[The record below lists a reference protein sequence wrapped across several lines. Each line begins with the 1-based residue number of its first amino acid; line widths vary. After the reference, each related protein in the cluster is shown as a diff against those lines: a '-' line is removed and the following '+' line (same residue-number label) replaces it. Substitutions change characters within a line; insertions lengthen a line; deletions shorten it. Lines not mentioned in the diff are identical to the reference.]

1 MSNGKSS
8 KSAEIRARLGHPVI
22 DADGHW
28 VEYGPALNEYV
39 AKELG
44 KDGVKRFWGGFANPA
59 ANFEDPGSKAP
70 SMVWW
75 HLPTKSVEDRAT
87 AMLPKLM
94 HKRLGE
100 MGMDF
105 SVLFPTIPGLL
116 VNHALHD
123 PELRHA
129 GCRAYNKYTADMF
142 SGYTDRLCPVASI
155 PMHTPQE
162 AVAELEH
169 VKQLGFKVVAL
180 AGLFLRPHRAGGP
193 AAGAPWHELIG
204 LDTEC
209 DYDPVWAKL
218 LELKLAPAFHSIGL
232 GVGFRLS
239 QNFVNNHIGH
249 FASAGAALCKA
260 LFLGGITRRFPDL
273 KFMFLEGGVTWGC
286 SVYNDLVGHWKARN
300 PRALERVNPANLNR
314 AKLAELIQ
322 THGHPLIR
330 EVTRGKE
337 LELNDVVP
345 APADLDDY
353 RKCGIETVEEIR
365 DLFVP
370 HFYFGCEAEDPMI
383 HTAFNTRANA
393 FGARLNAV
401 LGSDIGHW
409 DVAEMAA
416 ILEESYELVEH
427 GIITEENLRD
437 FTFTN
442 PVDFL
447 AGMNPDFFKGTAV
460 EKEVASL
467 MAGN

>member
-44 KDGVKRFWGGFANPA
+44 KDSIKRFWGGFANPA
-59 ANFEDPGSKAP
+59 ANFEDPGGKAP

-75 HLPTKSVEDRAT
+75 HLPTKSVMDRAT

-94 HKRLGE
+94 HERLGE

-123 PELRHA
+123 PELRQA
-129 GCRAYNKYTADMF
+129 GCRAYNEYTADMF
-142 SGYTDRLCPVASI
+142 RDYTDRLCPVASI

-273 KFMFLEGGVTWGC
+273 KFMFL
-286 SVYNDLVGHWKARN
+286 
-300 PRALERVNPANLNR
+300 
-314 AKLAELIQ
+314 
-322 THGHPLIR
+322 
-330 EVTRGKE
+330 
-337 LELNDVVP
+337 
-345 APADLDDY
+345 
-353 RKCGIETVEEIR
+353 
-365 DLFVP
+365 
-370 HFYFGCEAEDPMI
+370 
-383 HTAFNTRANA
+383 
-393 FGARLNAV
+393 
-401 LGSDIGHW
+401 
-409 DVAEMAA
+409 MAA
-416 ILEESYELVEH
+416 
-427 GIITEENLRD
+427 
-437 FTFTN
+437 
-442 PVDFL
+442 
-447 AGMNPDFFKGTAV
+447 
-460 EKEVASL
+460 
-467 MAGN
+467 

>member
-1 MSNGKSS
+1 MTNGKS

-39 AKELG
+39 AAELG
-44 KDGVKRFWGGFANPA
+44 RDAIKRFWGGFSNPA
-59 ANFEDPGSKAP
+59 ANFEDPNSQAP

-75 HLPTKSVEDRAT
+75 HLPTKSVTDRAT

-94 HKRLGE
+94 HERLGE

-123 PELRHA
+123 PELRQA

-142 SGYTDRLCPVASI
+142 RDYTDRLCPVASI
-155 PMHTPQE
+155 PMHTPEE

-180 AGLFLRPHRAGGP
+180 AGLFLRPRRAGGP

-218 LELKLAPAFHSIGL
+218 LELKLAPTFHSIGL

-300 PRALERVNPANLNR
+300 PRALERVNPANLDR
-314 AKLAELIQ
+314 ARLAELIQ
-322 THGHPLIR
+322 RLGHPVMR

-353 RKCGIETVEEIR
+353 RKCGIETAEEIR
-365 DLFVP
+365 ELFVP

-393 FGARLNAV
+393 YGARLNAV

-416 ILEESYELVEH
+416 VLEESYELVEH
-427 GIITEENLRD
+427 GIISEDNLRD

-442 PVDFL
+442 PVGFL

-467 MAGN
+467 MVGN

>member
-1 MSNGKSS
+1 
-8 KSAEIRARLGHPVI
+8 
-22 DADGHW
+22 
-28 VEYGPALNEYV
+28 
-39 AKELG
+39 
-44 KDGVKRFWGGFANPA
+44 
-59 ANFEDPGSKAP
+59 
-70 SMVWW
+70 
-75 HLPTKSVEDRAT
+75 
-87 AMLPKLM
+87 
-94 HKRLGE
+94 
-100 MGMDF
+100 
-105 SVLFPTIPGLL
+105 
-116 VNHALHD
+116 
-123 PELRHA
+123 
-129 GCRAYNKYTADMF
+129 
-142 SGYTDRLCPVASI
+142 
-155 PMHTPQE
+155 
-162 AVAELEH
+162 
-169 VKQLGFKVVAL
+169 
-180 AGLFLRPHRAGGP
+180 
-193 AAGAPWHELIG
+193 
-204 LDTEC
+204 
-209 DYDPVWAKL
+209 
-218 LELKLAPAFHSIGL
+218 
-232 GVGFRLS
+232 
-239 QNFVNNHIGH
+239 
-249 FASAGAALCKA
+249 
-260 LFLGGITRRFPDL
+260 L